1 MAETRRNA
9 PPSPRRWRSR
19 LVGLAL
25 LVVFGLA
32 KVVHAFFPIAPDG
45 ASTGTGAVHN
55 LTGNLAFFVL
65 PVAAVLLGSLVARA
79 TGRRVVGVLGG
90 ASRPRPWAS
99 SPVMPWAPSAW
110 PSGSTW
116 CPRRP
121 GWRPAPGR
129 SSPQVGPRRG
139 AGEGTKVPAYL
150 CPPRRTTAYRPG
162 PTSTGWVAAPASNR
176 SWRPRVHS
184 SPDALTTRSPSTRET
199 RKSRVPGGGPVAW
212 PWRTRSPA
220 PPTVPRGRSSR

>member
-1 MAETRRNA
+1 MVTASA
-9 PPSPRRWRSR
+9 PLPAVVRPAALVAVVASVVDLTFLAAFHVLQPDVDPLTTATSSYVHGTAGQASQVATLAAGVGALSLAVALRTVGRGSRWM
-19 LVGLAL
+19 VGLAL

-79 TGRRVVGVLGG
+79 TGRRVVSVLGG
-90 ASRPRPWAS
+90 SSRPRPWAS

-116 CPRRP
+116 CPQRP

-139 AGEGTKVPAYL
+139 AGEGTEVPA
-150 CPPRRTTAYRPG
+150 
-162 PTSTGWVAAPASNR
+162 
-176 SWRPRVHS
+176 
-184 SPDALTTRSPSTRET
+184 
-199 RKSRVPGGGPVAW
+199 
-212 PWRTRSPA
+212 
-220 PPTVPRGRSSR
+220 